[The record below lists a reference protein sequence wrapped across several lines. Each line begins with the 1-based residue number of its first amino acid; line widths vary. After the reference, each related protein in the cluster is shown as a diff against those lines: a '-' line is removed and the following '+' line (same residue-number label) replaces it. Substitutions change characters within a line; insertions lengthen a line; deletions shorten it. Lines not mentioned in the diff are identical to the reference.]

1 MPVTSIDIFPWD
13 EGFKTGLPEVDEQHH
28 WLVQRVNL
36 LAREMAEE
44 ADPDA
49 EVVKRGLDE
58 LAAYADR
65 HVETELRVWRSF
77 HGDTPNERTRPPVG
91 QSCAQ
96 AVAQFR
102 ASLASCSSNDVAGR
116 SLGTLVRWLAAHMLA
131 RTCDPRTAAPT
142 GQPDD
147 AADTR
152 PDRHLMPAGG
162 VSQARIDTM
171 LSTTAR
177 LATATFQLMCELAGQ
192 RSGVGASAGAGR
204 SREIDAAVQDAA
216 GVAEDAVRVRD
227 GVIDAP
233 PGWVRDSVGRAL
245 TERDRYQRAVLD
257 NFPFMVWLKDNDS
270 RFLAVNRPFAEM
282 CKRSSADD
290 LVGLTDLDI
299 WPCDLADAYRADDA
313 EVLACGRPK
322 QVEEP
327 IETPDGRRWFE
338 TYKSPVELDGRIIGT
353 VGFARDITA
362 RKQAEEAKRRS
373 ELALKEAQRIA
384 RIGNWEMCIADN
396 RLSWSDEIYRI
407 FEIDPA
413 RFGASYEA
421 FLEAVHPDDRDAVNA
436 AYTRSLE
443 TRQPYAIR
451 HRLRM
456 PDGRIKIVQE
466 QCQTEFD
473 GTGNPLR
480 SVGTVQDVTEQ
491 VQAEIALQNSK
502 NLLQAVVD
510 HVPMRVFWKDRELT
524 YLGCNPAFA
533 RDAGQ
538 QNPADMVGKDDY
550 QMGWAHEADL
560 YRADDRKVIESGIP
574 KINFEEPQTTPDGRQ
589 IWLRTSKVA
598 LRDADDEVI
607 GVLGVYDDIT
617 EAKRLEEELLRH
629 RLHLEDLVAE
639 RTRALREREF
649 RLAETQRIARLG
661 SWALDVATR
670 RLAWSDESFRI
681 AGFAVQADAPSVDQ
695 YRASIDP
702 QDLPAYDAG
711 VERAIAEQHPFELE
725 LRHCLPDGRRTVVL
739 SRGQPVVE
747 AGQVVRLVGSVLDIT
762 QRKQA
767 ETDLRE
773 AKAAAEAANVAKSAF
788 LANMSHEIR
797 TPLNAIT
804 GMAHLIRR
812 GGLSPTQTAQMKRLE
827 EANEHLLG
835 VINAVL
841 EFSKIEAGTFALDE
855 TGISIDGML
864 GRIVSMLQQ
873 NADAKHLQLTTETGR
888 LPPRLLGDPTRLQ
901 QALLT
906 YAANAIKFT
915 ERGHV
920 TLRVACLEE
929 DADTALLRFEA
940 EDTGIGVPP
949 EAASRLFNAFE
960 QADNSTTRRYGGTG
974 LGLAITRRFARLM
987 GGDTGLDS
995 TPGIGS
1001 TFWFTARLK
1010 KAVGAPDTVP
1020 DVNGQTAEEIL
1031 ARDFAGARVL
1041 LAEDEPTNRE
1051 ITVLVLDDVGITVD
1065 TAENGREALRLAGAR
1080 DYALILMDMQMPE
1093 MDGLEAARR
1102 IRRLDRHA
1110 ATPIL
1115 AMTANAFDEDRQRCF
1130 AAGMNDFIAKPVEPE
1145 RLYDVL
1151 LAWLAKPRG

>member
-1 MPVTSIDIFPWD
+1 MPMTSIDIFPWD
-13 EGFKTGLPEVDEQHH
+13 EGFNTGLAEVDEQHRV
-28 WLVQRVNL
+28 LVQRVNL
-36 LAREMAEE
+36 MAREMADE
-44 ADPDA
+44 AGPDA
-49 EVVKRGLDE
+49 AVVKRHLDE
-58 LAAYADR
+58 LAACADR
-65 HVETELRVWRSF
+65 HVETEDRIWRSF
-77 HGDTPNERTRPPVG
+77 HGDMSNERPRPAVG

-96 AVAQFR
+96 AVAQFKT
-102 ASLASCSSNDVAGR
+102 SLASCPSSDVAGR

-131 RTCDPRTAAPT
+131 RTCDPRVAVPT
-142 GQPDD
+142 GAPDGVAD
-147 AADTR
+147 AR
-152 PDRHLMPAGG
+152 PGQDPVLAGG
-162 VSQARIDTM
+162 LSQARIETM
-171 LSTTAR
+171 LATTAR
-177 LATATFQLMCELAGQ
+177 LANATFRLMCELAVH
-192 RSGVGASAGAGR
+192 RSGASGPVGDGSRAAGAPAR
-204 SREIDAAVQDAA
+204 DAT
-216 GVAEDAVRVRD
+216 GVAGGVARVRD
-227 GVIDAP
+227 GAIELP
-233 PGWVRDSVGRAL
+233 PAAIRGSAGSAL
-245 TERDRYQRAVLD
+245 TEHDRYQRAVLD

-270 RFLAVNRPFAEM
+270 RFLAVNRPFAET
-282 CKRSSADD
+282 CKRTSAED

-299 WPCDLADAYRADDA
+299 WPRDLADAYRADDR
-313 EVLACGRPK
+313 EVLASGRPK

-362 RKQAEEAKRRS
+362 RKQAEEDKRRS

-384 RIGNWEMCIADN
+384 RIGNWEMRIADDH
-396 RLSWSDEIYRI
+396 LSWSDEIYRI

-421 FLEAVHPDDRDAVNA
+421 FLEAVHPDDRDAVNG

-443 TRQPYAIR
+443 TRQAYAIR
-451 HRLRM
+451 HRLLM
-456 PDGRIKIVQE
+456 PDGRVKFVQE

-473 GTGNPLR
+473 EHGNPLR

-491 VQAEIALQNSK
+491 VQSEIALQNSK

-533 RDAGQ
+533 RDAGM
-538 QNPADMVGKDDY
+538 NDPAEMVGKDDF

-560 YRADDRKVIESGIP
+560 YRADDRKVIESGIA
-574 KINFEEPQTTPDGRQ
+574 KINFEEPQTTPDGQQ

-607 GVLGVYDDIT
+607 GVLGVYEDIS

-629 RLHLEDLVAE
+629 RQHLEELVAE

-681 AGFAVQADAPSVDQ
+681 AGLVVQAEAPSFDQ
-695 YRASIDP
+695 YRASIHP
-702 QDLPAYDAG
+702 QDQPALDAG
-711 VERAIAEQHPFELE
+711 IERAIAEQRPFELE
-725 LRHCLPDGRRTVVL
+725 LRHCLQDGRCTVVL

-773 AKAAAEAANVAKSAF
+773 AKAAAEAANIAKSAF

-827 EANEHLLG
+827 EANQHLLG
-835 VINAVL
+835 IVNAVL

-855 TGISIDGML
+855 TEISIERLL

-873 NADAKHLQLTTETGR
+873 SADVKRLRLTSETGR
-888 LPPRLLGDPTRLQ
+888 LPPLLLGDPTRLQ

-929 DADTALLRFEA
+929 DADTALLRFEV
-940 EDTGIGVPP
+940 EDTGIGVPQ
-949 EAASRLFNAFE
+949 EAVPRLFNAFE

-995 TPGIGS
+995 TPGVGS

-1010 KAVGAPDTVP
+1010 KAVGAPDAAPAP
-1020 DVNGQTAEEIL
+1020 DGQTAEEIL
-1031 ARDFAGARVL
+1031 ARDFAGSRVL

-1065 TAENGREALRLAGAR
+1065 TAENGREALQLAKDR

-1115 AMTANAFDEDRQRCF
+1115 AMTANAFDEDRQRCY

-1145 RLYDVL
+1145 RLYQVL
-1151 LAWLAKPRG
+1151 LGWLAKRRG